1 MLYALLTSMILNFSI
16 SPDMSH
22 ENETHYT
29 KNKIDNYDIIT
40 ISQSGSLFYSVTNQI
55 LQSVNNLN
63 TNVTFIGRA
72 NVGLE
77 STTFANNEINLT
89 TLDNFLYNLSIK
101 TIESSVVDYFYDEES
116 AQAIRDNKIV
126 ISELTASRYELNV
139 GDYVNLVGL
148 NSEIIPI
155 EVGKVIKDSKIGW
168 FEGVVNKE
176 LGFKLGIYRN
186 IQAIIWDSH
195 INENFLI
202 ELHKNINYRK
212 VKLTFRENKVNKKNI
227 LKLIDG
233 VKSDIKFTPYE
244 TIDQLLNYCH
254 KVAGVVGIM
263 FCEILG
269 IDDNNAL
276 IKANDLGIAM
286 QLTNIMRDIFED
298 ANMGRVYLP
307 HELFG
312 RINPYDINIQNKDV
326 VDNIYSEKIDQIYNI
341 AETKY
346 LSGISGLKYL
356 NYNHKFIVYISAI
369 MYREI
374 GNKIIKN
381 KESYSSGKRSYVSFI
396 KKIELIVKCFFQI
409 FLWKIKILK

>member
-16 SPDMSH
+16 SPDISH
-22 ENETHYT
+22 ENENQYN

-55 LQSVNNLN
+55 LESVNNLN

-77 STTFANNEINLT
+77 STTSANNEINLT
-89 TLDNFLYNLSIK
+89 TLDEFLYNLSIK

-139 GDYVNLVGL
+139 GDYINLVGL

-212 VKLTFRENKVNKKNI
+212 VKLTFRENRVNKNWVLPTALVKEMFGDFQI
-227 LKLIDG
+227 KERDG
-233 VKSDIKFTPYE
+233 VWITTEPE
-244 TIDQLLNYCH
+244 WR
-254 KVAGVVGIM
+254 
-263 FCEILG
+263 E
-269 IDDNNAL
+269 
-276 IKANDLGIAM
+276 
-286 QLTNIMRDIFED
+286 E
-298 ANMGRVYLP
+298 
-307 HELFG
+307 
-312 RINPYDINIQNKDV
+312 NIQNKRMPILGITRCHRLMWEPLEGAL
-326 VDNIYSEKIDQIYNI
+326 NQILD
-341 AETKY
+341 EGLEEY
-346 LSGISGLKYL
+346 LSIEEW
-356 NYNHKFIVYISAI
+356 
-369 MYREI
+369 R
-374 GNKIIKN
+374 
-381 KESYSSGKRSYVSFI
+381 SSGGCYAPRRINRFDAGGSISRHAWGIAIDINTKSGYPPRVVEIFNDWGFAWGGTWTSPDEMHFELRDLSASVS
-396 KKIELIVKCFFQI
+396 KTSS
-409 FLWKIKILK
+409 

>member
-22 ENETHYT
+22 ENENHYT
-29 KNKIDNYDIIT
+29 KNKIDNYDVIT

-55 LQSVNNLN
+55 LESVKNLN

-168 FEGVVNKE
+168 FEGVVNKK

-202 ELHKNINYRK
+202 ELHKNISYRK
-212 VKLTFRENKVNKKNI
+212 VKLTFRENRVNKNWVLPTALVKEMFGDFQI
-227 LKLIDG
+227 KERDG
-233 VKSDIKFTPYE
+233 VWITTEPE
-244 TIDQLLNYCH
+244 WR
-254 KVAGVVGIM
+254 
-263 FCEILG
+263 E
-269 IDDNNAL
+269 
-276 IKANDLGIAM
+276 
-286 QLTNIMRDIFED
+286 E
-298 ANMGRVYLP
+298 
-307 HELFG
+307 
-312 RINPYDINIQNKDV
+312 NIQNKRMPILGITRCHRLMWEPLEGAL
-326 VDNIYSEKIDQIYNI
+326 NQIL
-341 AETKY
+341 EEGLEEY
-346 LSGISGLKYL
+346 LSIEEW
-356 NYNHKFIVYISAI
+356 
-369 MYREI
+369 R
-374 GNKIIKN
+374 
-381 KESYSSGKRSYVSFI
+381 SSGGCYAPRRINRFDAGGSISRHAWGIAIDINTKSSYPPRVVEIFNDWGFAWGGTWTSPDEMHFELRDLSASVS
-396 KKIELIVKCFFQI
+396 KTSS
-409 FLWKIKILK
+409 

>member
-55 LQSVNNLN
+55 LESVNNLN

-116 AQAIRDNKIV
+116 AQAIIDNKIV

-212 VKLTFRENKVNKKNI
+212 VKLTFRENKVNKNWVLPTALVKEMFGDFQI
-227 LKLIDG
+227 KERDG
-233 VKSDIKFTPYE
+233 VWITTEPE
-244 TIDQLLNYCH
+244 WR
-254 KVAGVVGIM
+254 
-263 FCEILG
+263 E
-269 IDDNNAL
+269 
-276 IKANDLGIAM
+276 
-286 QLTNIMRDIFED
+286 E
-298 ANMGRVYLP
+298 
-307 HELFG
+307 
-312 RINPYDINIQNKDV
+312 NIQNKRMPILGITRCHRLMWEPLEGAL
-326 VDNIYSEKIDQIYNI
+326 NQIL
-341 AETKY
+341 EEGLEEY
-346 LSGISGLKYL
+346 L
-356 NYNHKFIVYISAI
+356 
-369 MYREI
+369 
-374 GNKIIKN
+374 IIEEWK
-381 KESYSSGKRSYVSFI
+381 SSGGCYAPRRINRFDAGGSISRHAWGIAIDINTKSGYPPRIVEIFNDWGFAWGGTWTSPDEMHFELRDLSASVS
-396 KKIELIVKCFFQI
+396 KTSS
-409 FLWKIKILK
+409 

>member
-1 MLYALLTSMILNFSI
+1 MLYVLLTSMILNFSL

-22 ENETHYT
+22 ENENHYT

-55 LQSVNNLN
+55 LESVNNLN

-126 ISELTASRYELNV
+126 ISELTANRYELNV

-212 VKLTFRENKVNKKNI
+212 VKLTFRENRVNKNWVLPTALVKEMFGDFQI
-227 LKLIDG
+227 KERDG
-233 VKSDIKFTPYE
+233 VWITTEPE
-244 TIDQLLNYCH
+244 WR
-254 KVAGVVGIM
+254 
-263 FCEILG
+263 E
-269 IDDNNAL
+269 
-276 IKANDLGIAM
+276 
-286 QLTNIMRDIFED
+286 E
-298 ANMGRVYLP
+298 
-307 HELFG
+307 
-312 RINPYDINIQNKDV
+312 NIQNKRMPILGITRCHRLMWEPLEGAL
-326 VDNIYSEKIDQIYNI
+326 NQIL
-341 AETKY
+341 EEGLEKY
-346 LSGISGLKYL
+346 LSIEEW
-356 NYNHKFIVYISAI
+356 
-369 MYREI
+369 R
-374 GNKIIKN
+374 
-381 KESYSSGKRSYVSFI
+381 SSGGCYAPRRINRFEAGGSISRHAWGIASDINTKSGYPPRVVEIFNDWGFAWGGTWTSPDEMHFELRDLSASVS
-396 KKIELIVKCFFQI
+396 KTSS
-409 FLWKIKILK
+409 

>member
-16 SPDMSH
+16 SPDISH
-22 ENETHYT
+22 ENENQYN

-101 TIESSVVDYFYDEES
+101 TIESSVLDYFYDEES

-202 ELHKNINYRK
+202 ELHKNINYKK
-212 VKLTFRENKVNKKNI
+212 VKLTFRENRVNKNWVLPTALVKEMFGDFQI
-227 LKLIDG
+227 KERDG
-233 VKSDIKFTPYE
+233 VWITTEPE
-244 TIDQLLNYCH
+244 WR
-254 KVAGVVGIM
+254 
-263 FCEILG
+263 E
-269 IDDNNAL
+269 
-276 IKANDLGIAM
+276 
-286 QLTNIMRDIFED
+286 E
-298 ANMGRVYLP
+298 
-307 HELFG
+307 
-312 RINPYDINIQNKDV
+312 NIQNKRMPILGITRCHRLMWEPLEGAL
-326 VDNIYSEKIDQIYNI
+326 NQIL
-341 AETKY
+341 EEGLEEY
-346 LSGISGLKYL
+346 LSIEEW
-356 NYNHKFIVYISAI
+356 
-369 MYREI
+369 R
-374 GNKIIKN
+374 
-381 KESYSSGKRSYVSFI
+381 SSGGCYAPRRINRFEAGGSISRHAWGIAIDINTKSGYPPRVVEIFNDWGFAWGGTWTSPDEMHFELRDLSASVS
-396 KKIELIVKCFFQI
+396 KTSS
-409 FLWKIKILK
+409 

>member
-16 SPDMSH
+16 LPDISH
-22 ENETHYT
+22 ENENHYT

-148 NSEIIPI
+148 NSEIIRI

-212 VKLTFRENKVNKKNI
+212 VKLTFRENRVNKNWVLPTALVKEMFGDFQI
-227 LKLIDG
+227 KERDG
-233 VKSDIKFTPYE
+233 VWITTEPE
-244 TIDQLLNYCH
+244 WR
-254 KVAGVVGIM
+254 
-263 FCEILG
+263 E
-269 IDDNNAL
+269 
-276 IKANDLGIAM
+276 
-286 QLTNIMRDIFED
+286 E
-298 ANMGRVYLP
+298 
-307 HELFG
+307 
-312 RINPYDINIQNKDV
+312 NIQNKRMPILGITRCHRLMWEPLEGAL
-326 VDNIYSEKIDQIYNI
+326 NQIL
-341 AETKY
+341 EEGLEEY
-346 LSGISGLKYL
+346 LSIEEW
-356 NYNHKFIVYISAI
+356 
-369 MYREI
+369 R
-374 GNKIIKN
+374 
-381 KESYSSGKRSYVSFI
+381 SSGGCYAPRRINRFDAGGSISRHAWGIAIDINTKSSYPPRV
-396 KKIELIVKCFFQI
+396 VQI
-409 FLWKIKILK
+409 FNDWGFAWGGTWTSPDDMHFELRDLSASVSKTGS

>member
-16 SPDMSH
+16 SPDISH
-22 ENETHYT
+22 ENENQYN

-186 IQAIIWDSH
+186 IQAIIWDNH

-212 VKLTFRENKVNKKNI
+212 VKLTFRENRVNKNWVLPTALVKEMFGDFQI
-227 LKLIDG
+227 KERDG
-233 VKSDIKFTPYE
+233 VWITTEPE
-244 TIDQLLNYCH
+244 WR
-254 KVAGVVGIM
+254 
-263 FCEILG
+263 E
-269 IDDNNAL
+269 
-276 IKANDLGIAM
+276 
-286 QLTNIMRDIFED
+286 E
-298 ANMGRVYLP
+298 
-307 HELFG
+307 
-312 RINPYDINIQNKDV
+312 NIQNKRMPILGITRCHRLMWEPLEGAL
-326 VDNIYSEKIDQIYNI
+326 NQIL
-341 AETKY
+341 EEGLEEY
-346 LSGISGLKYL
+346 LSIEEW
-356 NYNHKFIVYISAI
+356 
-369 MYREI
+369 R
-374 GNKIIKN
+374 
-381 KESYSSGKRSYVSFI
+381 SSGGCYAPRRINRFDAGGSISRHAWGIAIDINTKSSYPPRV
-396 KKIELIVKCFFQI
+396 VQI
-409 FLWKIKILK
+409 FNDWGFAWGGTWTSPDEMHFELRDLSASVSKTGS

>member
-1 MLYALLTSMILNFSI
+1 MLYALLTSIILNFSI

-22 ENETHYT
+22 ENENHYT

-55 LQSVNNLN
+55 LESVNNLN

-148 NSEIIPI
+148 NSENIPI

-212 VKLTFRENKVNKKNI
+212 VKLTFRENRVNKNWVLPTALVKEMFGDFQI
-227 LKLIDG
+227 KERDG
-233 VKSDIKFTPYE
+233 VWITTEPE
-244 TIDQLLNYCH
+244 WR
-254 KVAGVVGIM
+254 
-263 FCEILG
+263 E
-269 IDDNNAL
+269 
-276 IKANDLGIAM
+276 
-286 QLTNIMRDIFED
+286 E
-298 ANMGRVYLP
+298 
-307 HELFG
+307 
-312 RINPYDINIQNKDV
+312 NIQNKRMPILGITRCHRLMWEPLEGAL
-326 VDNIYSEKIDQIYNI
+326 NQIL
-341 AETKY
+341 EEGLEEY
-346 LSGISGLKYL
+346 L
-356 NYNHKFIVYISAI
+356 
-369 MYREI
+369 
-374 GNKIIKN
+374 IIEEWK
-381 KESYSSGKRSYVSFI
+381 SSGGCYAPRRINRFDAGGSISRHAWGIAIDINTKSGYPPRVVEIFNDWGFAWGGTWTSPDEMHFELRDLSASVS
-396 KKIELIVKCFFQI
+396 KTSG
-409 FLWKIKILK
+409 

>member
-16 SPDMSH
+16 SPNMSH
-22 ENETHYT
+22 ENENQYT

-55 LQSVNNLN
+55 LESVNNLN

-101 TIESSVVDYFYDEES
+101 TIESSVLDYFYDEES

-202 ELHKNINYRK
+202 ELHKNINYKK
-212 VKLTFRENKVNKKNI
+212 VKLTFRENRVNKNWVLPTALVKEMFGDFQI
-227 LKLIDG
+227 KERDG
-233 VKSDIKFTPYE
+233 VWITTEPE
-244 TIDQLLNYCH
+244 WR
-254 KVAGVVGIM
+254 
-263 FCEILG
+263 E
-269 IDDNNAL
+269 
-276 IKANDLGIAM
+276 
-286 QLTNIMRDIFED
+286 E
-298 ANMGRVYLP
+298 
-307 HELFG
+307 
-312 RINPYDINIQNKDV
+312 NIQNKRMPILGITRCHRLMWEPLEGAL
-326 VDNIYSEKIDQIYNI
+326 NQIL
-341 AETKY
+341 EEGLEEY
-346 LSGISGLKYL
+346 LSIEEW
-356 NYNHKFIVYISAI
+356 
-369 MYREI
+369 R
-374 GNKIIKN
+374 
-381 KESYSSGKRSYVSFI
+381 SSGGCYAPRRINRFDAGGSISRHAWGIAIDINTKSSYPPRV
-396 KKIELIVKCFFQI
+396 VQI
-409 FLWKIKILK
+409 FNDWGFAWGGTWTSPDEMHFELRDLSASVSKTGS

>member
-1 MLYALLTSMILNFSI
+1 MFYALLTSMIINFSI

-22 ENETHYT
+22 ENENHYT

-55 LQSVNNLN
+55 LESVNNLN

-155 EVGKVIKDSKIGW
+155 EVGRVIKDSKIGW

-212 VKLTFRENKVNKKNI
+212 VKLTFRENRVNKNWVLPTALVKEMFGDFQI
-227 LKLIDG
+227 KERDG
-233 VKSDIKFTPYE
+233 VWITTEPE
-244 TIDQLLNYCH
+244 WR
-254 KVAGVVGIM
+254 
-263 FCEILG
+263 E
-269 IDDNNAL
+269 
-276 IKANDLGIAM
+276 
-286 QLTNIMRDIFED
+286 E
-298 ANMGRVYLP
+298 
-307 HELFG
+307 
-312 RINPYDINIQNKDV
+312 NIQNKRMPILGITRCHRLMWEPLEGAL
-326 VDNIYSEKIDQIYNI
+326 NQIL
-341 AETKY
+341 EEGLEKY
-346 LSGISGLKYL
+346 LSIEEW
-356 NYNHKFIVYISAI
+356 
-369 MYREI
+369 R
-374 GNKIIKN
+374 
-381 KESYSSGKRSYVSFI
+381 SSGGCYAPRRINRFEAGGSISRHAWGIAIDINTKSGYPPRVVEIFNDWGFAWGGTWTSPDEMHFELRDLSASVS
-396 KKIELIVKCFFQI
+396 KTSG
-409 FLWKIKILK
+409 

>member
-16 SPDMSH
+16 SPDISH
-22 ENETHYT
+22 ENENQYT

-55 LQSVNNLN
+55 LESVNNLN

-212 VKLTFRENKVNKKNI
+212 VKLTFRENRVNKNWVLPTALVKEMFGDFQI
-227 LKLIDG
+227 KERDG
-233 VKSDIKFTPYE
+233 VWITTEPE
-244 TIDQLLNYCH
+244 WR
-254 KVAGVVGIM
+254 
-263 FCEILG
+263 E
-269 IDDNNAL
+269 
-276 IKANDLGIAM
+276 
-286 QLTNIMRDIFED
+286 E
-298 ANMGRVYLP
+298 
-307 HELFG
+307 
-312 RINPYDINIQNKDV
+312 NIQNKRMPILGITRCHRLMWEPLEGAL
-326 VDNIYSEKIDQIYNI
+326 NQIL
-341 AETKY
+341 EEGLEEY
-346 LSGISGLKYL
+346 L
-356 NYNHKFIVYISAI
+356 
-369 MYREI
+369 
-374 GNKIIKN
+374 II
-381 KESYSSGKRSYVSFI
+381 EEWRSSGGCYAPRRINRFDAGGSISRHAWGIAIDINTKSGYPPRIVEIFNDWGFAWGGTWTSPDEMHFELRDLSASVS
-396 KKIELIVKCFFQI
+396 KTSS
-409 FLWKIKILK
+409 

>member
-1 MLYALLTSMILNFSI
+1 MFYALLTSIILNFSI
-16 SPDMSH
+16 SPDISH
-22 ENETHYT
+22 ENENHYT

-55 LQSVNNLN
+55 LESVNNLN

-77 STTFANNEINLT
+77 STIFANNEINLT

-155 EVGKVIKDSKIGW
+155 EVGKVINDSKIGW

-212 VKLTFRENKVNKKNI
+212 VKLTFRENRVNKNWVLPTALVKEMFGDFQI
-227 LKLIDG
+227 KERDG
-233 VKSDIKFTPYE
+233 VWITTEPE
-244 TIDQLLNYCH
+244 WR
-254 KVAGVVGIM
+254 
-263 FCEILG
+263 E
-269 IDDNNAL
+269 
-276 IKANDLGIAM
+276 
-286 QLTNIMRDIFED
+286 E
-298 ANMGRVYLP
+298 
-307 HELFG
+307 
-312 RINPYDINIQNKDV
+312 NIQNKRMPILGITRCHRLMWEPLEGAL
-326 VDNIYSEKIDQIYNI
+326 NQIL
-341 AETKY
+341 EEGLEEY
-346 LSGISGLKYL
+346 L
-356 NYNHKFIVYISAI
+356 
-369 MYREI
+369 
-374 GNKIIKN
+374 II
-381 KESYSSGKRSYVSFI
+381 EEWRSSGGCYAPRRINRFDAGGSISRHAWGIAIDINTKSGYPPRIVEIFNDWGFAWGGTWTSPDEMHFELRDLSASVS
-396 KKIELIVKCFFQI
+396 KTSS
-409 FLWKIKILK
+409 

>member
-16 SPDMSH
+16 SPNISH
-22 ENETHYT
+22 ENENQYT

-101 TIESSVVDYFYDEES
+101 TIESSVLDYFYDEES

-202 ELHKNINYRK
+202 ELHKNINYKK
-212 VKLTFRENKVNKKNI
+212 VKLTFRENRVNKNWVLPTALVKEMFGDFQI
-227 LKLIDG
+227 KERDG
-233 VKSDIKFTPYE
+233 VWITTEPE
-244 TIDQLLNYCH
+244 WR
-254 KVAGVVGIM
+254 
-263 FCEILG
+263 E
-269 IDDNNAL
+269 
-276 IKANDLGIAM
+276 
-286 QLTNIMRDIFED
+286 E
-298 ANMGRVYLP
+298 
-307 HELFG
+307 
-312 RINPYDINIQNKDV
+312 NIQNKRMPILGITRCHRLMWEPLEGAL
-326 VDNIYSEKIDQIYNI
+326 NQIL
-341 AETKY
+341 EEGLEEY
-346 LSGISGLKYL
+346 LSIEEW
-356 NYNHKFIVYISAI
+356 
-369 MYREI
+369 R
-374 GNKIIKN
+374 
-381 KESYSSGKRSYVSFI
+381 SSGGCYAPRRINRFDAGGSISRHAWGIAIDINTKSSYPPRV
-396 KKIELIVKCFFQI
+396 VQI
-409 FLWKIKILK
+409 FNDWGFAWGGTWTSPDEMHFELRDLSASVSKTGS

>member
-22 ENETHYT
+22 ENENQYT

-55 LQSVNNLN
+55 LESVNNLN

-212 VKLTFRENKVNKKNI
+212 VKLTFRENRVNKNWVLPTALVKEMFGDFQI
-227 LKLIDG
+227 KERDG
-233 VKSDIKFTPYE
+233 VWITTEPE
-244 TIDQLLNYCH
+244 WR
-254 KVAGVVGIM
+254 
-263 FCEILG
+263 E
-269 IDDNNAL
+269 
-276 IKANDLGIAM
+276 
-286 QLTNIMRDIFED
+286 E
-298 ANMGRVYLP
+298 
-307 HELFG
+307 
-312 RINPYDINIQNKDV
+312 NIQNKRMPILGITRCHRLMWEPLEGAL
-326 VDNIYSEKIDQIYNI
+326 NQIL
-341 AETKY
+341 EEGLEEY
-346 LSGISGLKYL
+346 LSIEEW
-356 NYNHKFIVYISAI
+356 
-369 MYREI
+369 R
-374 GNKIIKN
+374 
-381 KESYSSGKRSYVSFI
+381 SSGGCYAPRRINRFDAGGSISRHAWGIAIDINTKSSYPPRVVEIFNDWGFAWGGTWTSPDEMHFELRDLSASVS
-396 KKIELIVKCFFQI
+396 KTSS
-409 FLWKIKILK
+409 

>member
-22 ENETHYT
+22 ENENHYT

-55 LQSVNNLN
+55 LESVNNLN

-139 GDYVNLVGL
+139 GDFVNLVGL

-202 ELHKNINYRK
+202 EP
-212 VKLTFRENKVNKKNI
+212 V
-227 LKLIDG
+227 
-233 VKSDIKFTPYE
+233 
-244 TIDQLLNYCH
+244 
-254 KVAGVVGIM
+254 
-263 FCEILG
+263 
-269 IDDNNAL
+269 
-276 IKANDLGIAM
+276 
-286 QLTNIMRDIFED
+286 
-298 ANMGRVYLP
+298 
-307 HELFG
+307 
-312 RINPYDINIQNKDV
+312 
-326 VDNIYSEKIDQIYNI
+326 
-341 AETKY
+341 
-346 LSGISGLKYL
+346 
-356 NYNHKFIVYISAI
+356 
-369 MYREI
+369 
-374 GNKIIKN
+374 
-381 KESYSSGKRSYVSFI
+381 SYTH
-396 KKIELIVKCFFQI
+396 L
-409 FLWKIKILK
+409 

>member
-1 MLYALLTSMILNFSI
+1 MFYALLTSMILNFSI
-16 SPDMSH
+16 SPDISH
-22 ENETHYT
+22 ENENQYN

-101 TIESSVVDYFYDEES
+101 TIESSVLDYFYDEES

-212 VKLTFRENKVNKKNI
+212 VKLTFRENRVNKNWVLPTALVKEMFGDFQI
-227 LKLIDG
+227 KERDG
-233 VKSDIKFTPYE
+233 VWITTEPE
-244 TIDQLLNYCH
+244 WR
-254 KVAGVVGIM
+254 
-263 FCEILG
+263 E
-269 IDDNNAL
+269 
-276 IKANDLGIAM
+276 
-286 QLTNIMRDIFED
+286 E
-298 ANMGRVYLP
+298 
-307 HELFG
+307 
-312 RINPYDINIQNKDV
+312 NIQNKRMPILGITRCHRLMWEPLEGAL
-326 VDNIYSEKIDQIYNI
+326 NQIL
-341 AETKY
+341 EEGLEEY
-346 LSGISGLKYL
+346 LSIEEW
-356 NYNHKFIVYISAI
+356 
-369 MYREI
+369 R
-374 GNKIIKN
+374 
-381 KESYSSGKRSYVSFI
+381 SSGGCYAPRRINRFDAGGSISRHAWGIAIDINTKSSYPPRV
-396 KKIELIVKCFFQI
+396 VQI
-409 FLWKIKILK
+409 FNDWGFAWGGTWTSPDEMHFELRDLSASVSKTGS

>member
-16 SPDMSH
+16 SPDISH
-22 ENETHYT
+22 ENENQYN

-101 TIESSVVDYFYDEES
+101 TIESSVLDYFYDEES

-139 GDYVNLVGL
+139 GDFVNLVGL

-202 ELHKNINYRK
+202 ELHKNINYKK
-212 VKLTFRENKVNKKNI
+212 VKLTFRENRVNKNWVLPTALVKEMFGDFQI
-227 LKLIDG
+227 KERDG
-233 VKSDIKFTPYE
+233 VWITTEPE
-244 TIDQLLNYCH
+244 WR
-254 KVAGVVGIM
+254 
-263 FCEILG
+263 E
-269 IDDNNAL
+269 
-276 IKANDLGIAM
+276 
-286 QLTNIMRDIFED
+286 E
-298 ANMGRVYLP
+298 
-307 HELFG
+307 
-312 RINPYDINIQNKDV
+312 NIQNKRMPILGITRCHRLMWEPLEGAL
-326 VDNIYSEKIDQIYNI
+326 NQIL
-341 AETKY
+341 EEGLEEY
-346 LSGISGLKYL
+346 LSIEEW
-356 NYNHKFIVYISAI
+356 
-369 MYREI
+369 R
-374 GNKIIKN
+374 
-381 KESYSSGKRSYVSFI
+381 SSGGCYAPRRINRFDAGGSISRHAWGIAIDINTKSSYPPRIVEIFNDWGFAWGGTWTSPDEMHFELRDLSASVS
-396 KKIELIVKCFFQI
+396 KTSS
-409 FLWKIKILK
+409 

>member
-16 SPDMSH
+16 SPDISH
-22 ENETHYT
+22 ENENQYT

-202 ELHKNINYRK
+202 ELHKNINYKK
-212 VKLTFRENKVNKKNI
+212 VKLTFRENRVNKNWVLPTALVKEMFGDFQI
-227 LKLIDG
+227 KERDG
-233 VKSDIKFTPYE
+233 VWITTEPE
-244 TIDQLLNYCH
+244 WR
-254 KVAGVVGIM
+254 
-263 FCEILG
+263 E
-269 IDDNNAL
+269 
-276 IKANDLGIAM
+276 
-286 QLTNIMRDIFED
+286 E
-298 ANMGRVYLP
+298 
-307 HELFG
+307 
-312 RINPYDINIQNKDV
+312 NIQNKRMPILGITRCHRLMWEPLEGAL
-326 VDNIYSEKIDQIYNI
+326 NQIL
-341 AETKY
+341 EEGLEEY
-346 LSGISGLKYL
+346 LLIEEWK
-356 NYNHKFIVYISAI
+356 
-369 MYREI
+369 
-374 GNKIIKN
+374 
-381 KESYSSGKRSYVSFI
+381 SSGGCYAPRRINRFDAGGSISRHAWGIAIDINTKSSYPPRV
-396 KKIELIVKCFFQI
+396 VQI
-409 FLWKIKILK
+409 FNDWGFAWGGTWTSPDEMHFELRDLSASVSKTGS

>member
-16 SPDMSH
+16 SPNMSH
-22 ENETHYT
+22 ENENQYT

-212 VKLTFRENKVNKKNI
+212 VKLTFRENRVNKNWVLPTALVKEMFGDFQI
-227 LKLIDG
+227 KERDG
-233 VKSDIKFTPYE
+233 VWITTEPE
-244 TIDQLLNYCH
+244 WR
-254 KVAGVVGIM
+254 
-263 FCEILG
+263 E
-269 IDDNNAL
+269 
-276 IKANDLGIAM
+276 
-286 QLTNIMRDIFED
+286 E
-298 ANMGRVYLP
+298 
-307 HELFG
+307 
-312 RINPYDINIQNKDV
+312 NIQNKRMPILGITRCHRLMWEPLEGAL
-326 VDNIYSEKIDQIYNI
+326 NQIL
-341 AETKY
+341 EEGLEEY
-346 LSGISGLKYL
+346 LSIEEW
-356 NYNHKFIVYISAI
+356 
-369 MYREI
+369 R
-374 GNKIIKN
+374 
-381 KESYSSGKRSYVSFI
+381 SSGGCYAPRRINRFDAGGSISRHAWGIAIDINTKSSYPPRVVEIFNDWGFAWGGTWTSPDEMHFELRDLSASVS
-396 KKIELIVKCFFQI
+396 KTGS
-409 FLWKIKILK
+409 

>member
-16 SPDMSH
+16 SPDISH
-22 ENETHYT
+22 ENENQYT

-101 TIESSVVDYFYDEES
+101 TIESSVVDYFYDDES

-212 VKLTFRENKVNKKNI
+212 VKLTFRENRVNKNWVLPTALVKEMFGDFQI
-227 LKLIDG
+227 KERDG
-233 VKSDIKFTPYE
+233 VWITTEPE
-244 TIDQLLNYCH
+244 WR
-254 KVAGVVGIM
+254 
-263 FCEILG
+263 E
-269 IDDNNAL
+269 
-276 IKANDLGIAM
+276 
-286 QLTNIMRDIFED
+286 E
-298 ANMGRVYLP
+298 
-307 HELFG
+307 
-312 RINPYDINIQNKDV
+312 NIQNKRMPILGITRCHRLMWEPLEGAL
-326 VDNIYSEKIDQIYNI
+326 NQIL
-341 AETKY
+341 EEGLEEY
-346 LSGISGLKYL
+346 LSIEEW
-356 NYNHKFIVYISAI
+356 
-369 MYREI
+369 R
-374 GNKIIKN
+374 
-381 KESYSSGKRSYVSFI
+381 SSGGCYAPRRINRFDAGGSISRHAWGIAIDINTKSSYPPRV
-396 KKIELIVKCFFQI
+396 VQI
-409 FLWKIKILK
+409 FNDWGFAWGGTWTSPDEMHFELRDLSASVSKTGS

>member
-1 MLYALLTSMILNFSI
+1 MIYALLTSMILNFSI

-22 ENETHYT
+22 ENENHYT

-55 LQSVNNLN
+55 LESVNNLN

-77 STTFANNEINLT
+77 STIFANNEINLT

-155 EVGKVIKDSKIGW
+155 EVGKVINDSKIGW

-202 ELHKNINYRK
+202 EFHKNINYRK
-212 VKLTFRENKVNKKNI
+212 VKLTFRENRVNKNWVLPTALVKEMFGDFQI
-227 LKLIDG
+227 KERDG
-233 VKSDIKFTPYE
+233 VWITTEPE
-244 TIDQLLNYCH
+244 WR
-254 KVAGVVGIM
+254 
-263 FCEILG
+263 E
-269 IDDNNAL
+269 
-276 IKANDLGIAM
+276 
-286 QLTNIMRDIFED
+286 E
-298 ANMGRVYLP
+298 
-307 HELFG
+307 
-312 RINPYDINIQNKDV
+312 NIQNKRMPILGITRCHRLMWEPLEGAL
-326 VDNIYSEKIDQIYNI
+326 NQIL
-341 AETKY
+341 EEGLEKY
-346 LSGISGLKYL
+346 LSIEEW
-356 NYNHKFIVYISAI
+356 
-369 MYREI
+369 R
-374 GNKIIKN
+374 
-381 KESYSSGKRSYVSFI
+381 SSGGCYAPRRINRFEAGGSISRHAWGIAIDINTKSGYPPRVVEIFNDWGFAWGGTWTSPDEMHFELRDLSASVS
-396 KKIELIVKCFFQI
+396 KTSS
-409 FLWKIKILK
+409 

>member
-22 ENETHYT
+22 ENENHYT

-101 TIESSVVDYFYDEES
+101 TIESSVLDYFYDEES

-212 VKLTFRENKVNKKNI
+212 VKLTFRENRVNKNWVLPTALVKEMFGDFQI
-227 LKLIDG
+227 KERDG
-233 VKSDIKFTPYE
+233 VWITTEPE
-244 TIDQLLNYCH
+244 WR
-254 KVAGVVGIM
+254 
-263 FCEILG
+263 E
-269 IDDNNAL
+269 
-276 IKANDLGIAM
+276 
-286 QLTNIMRDIFED
+286 E
-298 ANMGRVYLP
+298 
-307 HELFG
+307 
-312 RINPYDINIQNKDV
+312 NIQNKRMPILGITRCHRLMWEPLEGAL
-326 VDNIYSEKIDQIYNI
+326 NQIL
-341 AETKY
+341 EEGLEEY
-346 LSGISGLKYL
+346 LSIEEW
-356 NYNHKFIVYISAI
+356 
-369 MYREI
+369 R
-374 GNKIIKN
+374 
-381 KESYSSGKRSYVSFI
+381 SSGGCYAPRRINRFDAGGSISRHAWGIAIDINTKSGYPPRVVEIFNDWGFAWGGTWTSPDEMHFELRDLSASVS
-396 KKIELIVKCFFQI
+396 KTSG
-409 FLWKIKILK
+409 